1 MPNIKSAEKRV
12 RIIEKKTAQ
21 NRAVKSRISTFI
33 KKFKA
38 AINNKDIEASQNAY
52 NDVVSLLDKAASD
65 NVIHKNSANRKKAH
79 YGKLLNNLKKEAQN

>member
-21 NRAVKSRISTFI
+21 NKVVKSRINTYI
-33 KKFKA
+33 KKFKTA
-38 AINNKDIEASQNAY
+38 LSSKDLEASQNAY
-52 NDVVSLLDKAASD
+52 NDVVSLLDKAACD

-79 YGKLLNNLKKEAQN
+79 FGKLLDNLKKENQE